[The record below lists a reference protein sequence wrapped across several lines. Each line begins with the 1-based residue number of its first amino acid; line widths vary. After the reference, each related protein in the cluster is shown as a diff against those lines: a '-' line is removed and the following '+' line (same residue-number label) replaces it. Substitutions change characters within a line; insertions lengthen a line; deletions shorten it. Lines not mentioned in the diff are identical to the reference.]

1 MTGRLDR
8 LAAAPGTAASVTS
21 AGVAISAQTAS
32 RPPSSQA
39 VCRAGSSQQPTACI
53 DTPRGPVRRT
63 SPWTTSSQ
71 EWKTVVA

>member
-8 LAAAPGTAASVTS
+8 LAAAPWTAASVTS
-21 AGVAISAQTAS
+21 AGAAMSCHTAS
-32 RPPSSQA
+32 SPPSCQA
-39 VCRAGSSQQPTACI
+39 ACSAGSSQQPTACI

-63 SPWTTSSQ
+63 SPCTTSSQ

>member
-8 LAAAPGTAASVTS
+8 LAAAPWTAASVTS
-21 AGVAISAQTAS
+21 TGVAISSHTAS
-32 RPPSSQA
+32 RPPDCQA
-39 VCRAGSSQQPTACI
+39 ECRTGSSQQPTACI

-63 SPWTTSSQ
+63 SPCTTSSQ